1 MKLTVTIM
9 TMVYALALAIPAQAQ
24 SNVPA
29 GAKIFITN
37 MEGSLDGY
45 IAAEILKQKVPVLV
59 VTDEANADYI
69 LAGGSVKA
77 DHWYNSVFGGENRN
91 EGGVKL
97 MSVKDKAIVWA
108 GEAGDRSL
116 WFSKLKRNGER
127 KVADTI
133 VSDMKHELFKK

>member
-1 MKLTVTIM
+1 MKLTMTIM
-9 TMVYALALAIPAQAQ
+9 TMVCALALAIPAQAQ

-45 IAAEILKQKVPVLV
+45 IASEILKQKVPVLV

-77 DHWYNSVFGGENRN
+77 EHWYNSVFGGENRN

-97 MSVKDKAIVWA
+97 MSVKDKA
-108 GEAGDRSL
+108 
-116 WFSKLKRNGER
+116 
-127 KVADTI
+127 
-133 VSDMKHELFKK
+133 